1 MQEEV
6 DVLIIGSGAGGLCA
20 GIALSRAGKKV
31 MVVEQ
36 HDVPGGWSHS
46 FFLDG
51 HRFSPGVHYIGLL
64 DEGGSTS
71 QLYEGLGIGN
81 DLTFFRMNK
90 DAYEHCWIGDE
101 RFDFPADFEKLKTR
115 LAKRFPKE
123 KKNVA
128 NYLDM
133 VREVSR
139 QLQLIP
145 TMDGFWD
152 MVTIPWRTRHMG
164 KYGLFSLKRVIDWYI
179 NDPLLK
185 KILNIQCGDH
195 GLPPGRASFVLHSAL
210 MSHYFEGGFYPMGG
224 GGAIVKAMTKAI
236 KKYDGV
242 IKTGTAVEKIII
254 EQINDKKVA
263 TGAILLDG
271 STIRAEHVISNADPG
286 ITYRKLIG
294 EEHLSTKL
302 KKKLDQAKYSC
313 TSLILF
319 LVLDMDVSAAGLDS
333 GNIWLMPNKDLDNF
347 YEEMMT
353 ENLEKIDS
361 FSGMFVSCTTLKDP
375 STYDG
380 KHHCLEVVTFINYDA
395 FKQFKQEGRER
406 SEAYKKYKSSL
417 ENKMLNGLEK
427 VLPDVRSHIV
437 KMELGTPITNE
448 YYINST
454 KGAVY
459 GTEKSLKHIG
469 PFAFPSKTEIE
480 NLYMCGASVLSH
492 GVAGAGHSGVDTAA
506 RILGCKPAELLIDD
520 KNQKVRIL
528 DAEDDSHYPDDVKKK
543 IAHRKKRIQNKV
555 VAV

>member
-20 GIALSRAGKKV
+20 GIALSRAGKNV

-46 FFLDG
+46 FYLDG

-81 DLTFFRMNK
+81 DLTFFRMNR

-101 RFDFPADFEKLKTR
+101 RFDFPADFEQLKIR

-123 KKNVA
+123 RKSVVR
-128 NYLDM
+128 YLDM
-133 VREVSR
+133 VKEVSR

-179 NDPLLK
+179 KDPLLK

-224 GGAIVKAMTKAI
+224 GAAIVKAMTKAI

-242 IKTGTAVEKIII
+242 IKTSTAVEKIII
-254 EQINDKKVA
+254 EQINDKKIA
-263 TGAILLDG
+263 RGAILSDG
-271 STIRAEHVISNADPG
+271 STIRAEYIISNADPG
-286 ITYRKLIG
+286 ITYKKLIG
-294 EEHLSTKL
+294 EKYLSTKL

-319 LVLDMDVSAAGLDS
+319 LVLDMDVAAAGLDS
-333 GNIWLMPNKDLDNF
+333 GNVWLMPNRDLDNF

-353 ENLEKIDS
+353 ENLEKLEL

-380 KHHCLEVVTFINYDA
+380 RHHCLEVVTFINYDA
-395 FKQFKQEGRER
+395 FKEYEGEVSER
-406 SEAYKKYKSSL
+406 SGAYKKYKASL

-437 KMELGTPITNE
+437 KKELGTPITNE

-480 NLYMCGASVLSH
+480 KLYMCGASVLSH

-543 IAHRKKRIQNKV
+543 IAHRKKRNKV

>member
-46 FFLDG
+46 FYLDG

-90 DAYEHCWIGDE
+90 NAYEHCWIGDE
-101 RFDFPADFEKLKTR
+101 RFEFPADFEQLKTS

-133 VREVSR
+133 VKEVSR

-179 NDPLLK
+179 DDPLLK

-263 TGAILLDG
+263 TGAILFDG

-294 EEHLSTKL
+294 EKHLSTKL

-319 LVLDMDVSAAGLDS
+319 LVLDMDVAAAGLDS

-395 FKQFKQEGRER
+395 FKQFEQEGRER
-406 SEAYKKYKSSL
+406 SEAYKKYKASL

-459 GTEKSLKHIG
+459 GTEKSLKYIG

-506 RILGCKPAELLIDD
+506 RILGCKPAELLIDN

>member
-46 FFLDG
+46 FYLDG

-90 DAYEHCWIGDE
+90 NAYEHCWIGDE
-101 RFDFPADFEKLKTR
+101 RFEFPADFEQLKTS

-133 VREVSR
+133 VKEVSR

-179 NDPLLK
+179 DDPLLK

-263 TGAILLDG
+263 TGAILFDG

-294 EEHLSTKL
+294 EKHLSTKL

-319 LVLDMDVSAAGLDS
+319 LVLDMDVAAAGLDS

-353 ENLEKIDS
+353 ENLEIIDS

-395 FKQFKQEGRER
+395 FKQFEQEGRER
-406 SEAYKKYKSSL
+406 SEAYKKYKASL

-459 GTEKSLKHIG
+459 GTEKSLKYIG

-480 NLYMCGASVLSH
+480 NLYMCGASILSH

-506 RILGCKPAELLIDD
+506 RILGCKPAELLIDN